1 VRGNTVLAMPEDG
14 GLVRV
19 SEESG
24 LGIALATDGN
34 GRYCALDPYQGTQLA
49 LAEAYRN
56 VAMTGA
62 VPVAVTNCL
71 NFGSPEDPAVMW
83 QLAEAVRGLAD
94 GCKHLGIPV
103 TGGNVS
109 LYNQTGATA
118 IHPTPV
124 IGVLGVHDDVT
135 KRLAAG
141 FAADGAE
148 VVLLGRTSQE
158 FGGSAWAEV
167 VHQHLG
173 GRPPAVDLDAERQ
186 LAILI
191 TTAASAGVLASAH
204 DLSDGGLAIALAEA
218 CLHGGRG
225 CAVALRGDLFA
236 ALFSESATRA
246 LVSVVPG
253 REQEF
258 AALADEHGVPVT
270 VLGVTTG
277 DSLTV
282 EGVFQV
288 PLTELKQ
295 VWTGTLPAIFG

>member
-1 VRGNTVLAMPEDG
+1 
-14 GLVRV
+14 
-19 SEESG
+19 
-24 LGIALATDGN
+24 
-34 GRYCALDPYQGTQLA
+34 
-49 LAEAYRN
+49 
-56 VAMTGA
+56 MTGA

-124 IGVLGVHDDVT
+124 IGVLGVHDDVRR
-135 KRLAAG
+135 RLGAG
-141 FAADGAE
+141 FTAEGAQ
-148 VVLLGRTSQE
+148 VVLLGTTRDE

-173 GRPPAVDLDAERQ
+173 GRPPAVDLDAERK
-186 LAILI
+186 LASLVV
-191 TTAASAGVLASAH
+191 AAATEGLLASAH

-218 CLHGGRG
+218 CLRGGRG
-225 CAVALRGDLFA
+225 AVVSLHGDQFT
-236 ALFSESATRA
+236 ALFSESAGRA
-246 LVSVVPG
+246 VVSVTPG
-253 REQEF
+253 REAEF
-258 AALADEHGVPVT
+258 GALAAEHDVPAT
-270 VLGVTTG
+270 VLGVAFG

-282 EGVFQV
+282 GDTLQI
-288 PLTELKQ
+288 PLTELETA
-295 VWTGTLPAIFG
+295 WTGTLPAIFG